1 MAHEEHRTTDQDHAE
16 QSGVYLA
23 HRLNELPR
31 VVKAPANEPDDA
43 EPYHYLDDDD
53 LDTIRDEGM
62 GYYLNEEV
70 LEAVCTVAFTGADP
84 TCFLEEKVFLLFS
97 TGGPATRAVADL
109 GREKAWVEAQTWFT
123 PWTRVS
129 EHLTDEA
136 QQLLLEEA
144 QGILDSARE
153 MQQGPRGR
161 RAP

>member
-1 MAHEEHRTTDQDHAE
+1 MAHEEHPTDQDLAE
-16 QSGVYLA
+16 QDGVYLA

-31 VVKAPANEPDDA
+31 AVQAQANEPAAA
-43 EPYHYLDDDD
+43 EPYHYLDADA
-53 LDTIRDEGM
+53 LDTIREEGV
-62 GYYLNEEV
+62 GSYLNQEV